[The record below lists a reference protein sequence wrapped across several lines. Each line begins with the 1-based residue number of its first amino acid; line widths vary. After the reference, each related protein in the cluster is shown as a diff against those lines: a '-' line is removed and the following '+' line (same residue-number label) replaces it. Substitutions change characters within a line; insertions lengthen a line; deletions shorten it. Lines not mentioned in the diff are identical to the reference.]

1 MQVLQLQGELELRD
15 ARIVEL
21 EEANE
26 KMDAVLQVIQ
36 AQLGGDPMQHHH
48 DLHGMGLDPAAEEL
62 PAPDLGEGGT
72 PLAAAAAGGDEEQQ
86 QAQQEGVGGVEVLDD
101 ERNRAGAATGSC
113 AAAGAGAGAQER
125 PLWASVLELHGDL
138 SLTALQ
144 VMAAL
149 LGRGKQSSAS
159 CWSSVRGLRV
169 LKPWSMRR
177 AP

>member
-48 DLHGMGLDPAAEEL
+48 DLHGMGLDPAAEGAEEL
-62 PAPDLGEGGT
+62 PVPDLGEDGT
-72 PLAAAAAGGDEEQQ
+72 PLADAAVEEGNEGQQ
-86 QAQQEGVGGVEVLDD
+86 LARQEGAGEVEGVDD
-101 ERNRAGAATGSC
+101 ERDRAGAGPGPCTG
-113 AAAGAGAGAQER
+113 AGAGAAAQER

-144 VMAAL
+144 VTAAS
-149 LGRGKQSSAS
+149 LGWTRG
-159 CWSSVRGLRV
+159 
-169 LKPWSMRR
+169 
-177 AP
+177 